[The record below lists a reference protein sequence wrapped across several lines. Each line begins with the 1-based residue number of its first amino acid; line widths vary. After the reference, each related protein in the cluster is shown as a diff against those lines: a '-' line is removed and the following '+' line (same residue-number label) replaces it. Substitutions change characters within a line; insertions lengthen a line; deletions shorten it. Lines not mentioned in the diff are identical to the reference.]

1 MKQLAAVL
9 LLLPA
14 AALARK
20 PQRARAG
27 PQVDPA
33 RFFATHKGL
42 IRIYEGR
49 GGKTGDDE
57 PPAGASCE
65 VLESKP
71 GLMKETCSMIV
82 GRKPKPATELTYE
95 LRKDGIWNTEVRLEG
110 KPQPVERLRVVHL
123 GGPRQVPHGQER
135 GRLVQGG
142 GPQLR
147 RLPGARRG
155 AEAGQERGA
164 PLYRNVRRRRRPGRR
179 RPVGSG
185 RRQRTL
191 ESVPERS
198 PASCHSLAGPAGSLF
213 DLPRGSA
220 LVSRRG
226 VDTLA

>member
-20 PQRARAG
+20 PQRARPG

-33 RFFATHKGL
+33 RFFAIHKGL
-42 IRIYEGR
+42 VRIYEGR

-110 KPQPVERLRVVHL
+110 KPQPVD
-123 GGPRQVPHGQER
+123 
-135 GRLVQGG
+135 RLVLPSPLKVGSSWKEPRGGVELDRTVKSAGGACKAAGRSFADCLVLNVVQKQGK
-142 GPQLR
+142 
-147 RLPGARRG
+147 
-155 AEAGQERGA
+155 
-164 PLYRNVRRRRRPGRR
+164 NVVRRYTETYAAG
-179 RPVGSG
+179 VG
-185 RRQRTL
+185 
-191 ESVPERS
+191 
-198 PASCHSLAGPAGSLF
+198 
-213 DLPRGSA
+213 
-220 LVSRRG
+220 LVEDAQWEL
-226 VDTLA
+226 VDVKGL